1 MIAQSVEHAAVNRS
15 VVGSSPTQGVRHE
28 REAEVAGGAE
38 ERGPH
43 GQAVKTSP
51 FHGGNTS
58 SNLVGVIYNFIWRS
72 SQVVR
77 HRSATPLSTGSN
89 PVCAS

>member
-1 MIAQSVEHAAVNRS
+1 MDKVSTCSSIAQSVEHAAVNRS

-58 SNLVGVIYNFIWRS
+58 SNLVGVTVKLNM
-72 SQVVR
+72 
-77 HRSATPLSTGSN
+77 AT
-89 PVCAS
+89 